1 MRNRKFDGKLD
12 SNIIDDLILENF
24 ETFFDVMLK

>member
-1 MRNRKFDGKLD
+1 MRNRKFDSKLD